1 MYNINFLCFLGETE
15 FDVIPELQQL
25 QQEPEFAVL
34 GGVEEMVH
42 TVRDLMS
49 LSMAATIKLSGTK
62 MTISSL
68 QRMEEENDEVSTC
81 ITYICTDT
89 F

>member
-1 MYNINFLCFLGETE
+1 MCLLGDTE

-49 LSMAATIKLSGTK
+49 LSMSATIKLSGTK
-62 MTISSL
+62 MSVSSL
-68 QRMEEENDEVSTC
+68 QRMDEENSEVCTC
-81 ITYICTDT
+81 IVHVFVQIH